1 MKNIILEFDKRIVE
15 KSEMIEHINYYSSN
29 AERAMRLHSEG
40 KIKEAREIFKDLR
53 KKLKLEN
60 KYYSKAFVEK
70 YISKDILY
78 HTYSEGVY
86 QALAKQ
92 IRPKSNETLFS
103 NLYDIRDYTTNY
115 EMRIFLED

>member
-29 AERAMRLHSEG
+29 AERAMHLHSEG
-40 KIKEAREIFKDLR
+40 KIKEARGIFKDLR

-60 KYYSKAFVEK
+60 KYYSKASVEK
-70 YISKDILY
+70 YISKDLLY

-92 IRPKSNETLFS
+92 IRPNSNETLFS
-103 NLYDIRDYTTNY
+103 NLYDIRDYITNY
-115 EMRIFLED
+115 EMRIFL